1 MKYSSLKAKMF
12 KVTCASGL
20 NAYSVIIMDNGT
32 LNSHKKANEPDFI
45 IAD

>member
-1 MKYSSLKAKMF
+1 MKFSSLQANMF

-20 NAYSVIIMDNGT
+20 NAYSDIIMDNET